1 MHSAREN
8 PPAVALRPMRAT
20 DIDVGLRLCRASGW
34 NQLRRDWEQF
44 LALGPDGSWV
54 AEQEGQ
60 VVGTVTTVRYGT
72 RFAWIGMVLVDPA
85 VRGRGIGT
93 RLLDRAIALLS
104 DVPRLCLDATA
115 AGHALYLSRGFT
127 DETQIH
133 RLQGGPTLL
142 AQPSPG
148 GVRPMREQDLAEVCG
163 FDEPVFGADRV
174 GMLRWMW
181 HGAPEYAWVAER
193 GGRLTGYAFGRHGHH
208 SEHLGPVV
216 AEDGETARHLAATCL
231 SAHRGRTF
239 IVDVPLGQRSWRESL
254 EALGFS
260 HQRPLIRMA
269 RGGGSVQGDPSRG
282 FAVLGPEFG

>member
-1 MHSAREN
+1 MHSARGN
-8 PPAVALRPMRAT
+8 PQAVALRPMRAT

-34 NQLRRDWEQF
+34 NQVRRDWEQF
-44 LALGPDGSWV
+44 LALSPDSGCV
-54 AEQEGQ
+54 AEHDGH

-93 RLLDRAIALLS
+93 RLLDGAMALLS

-127 DETQIH
+127 EETQIH
-133 RLQGGPTLL
+133 RLQGVPTLL
-142 AQPSPG
+142 AHPSPG
-148 GVRPMREQDLAEVCG
+148 GVRPMREQDLAAVCAL
-163 FDEPVFGADRV
+163 DEPVFGADRV
-174 GMLRWMW
+174 AMLRWMW
-181 HGAPEYAWVAER
+181 HGAPEYAWVADA
-193 GGRLTGYAFGRHGHH
+193 GGRLTGYAFGRHGHDF
-208 SEHLGPVV
+208 EHLGPVV
-216 AEDGETARHLAATCL
+216 AEDGETALRLASTCL
-231 SAHRGRTF
+231 SAHRGRPF
-239 IVDVPLGQRSWRESL
+239 VVDAPLGQRSWRQSL

-269 RGGGSVQGDPSRG
+269 RGSGDIPGDLSRQ